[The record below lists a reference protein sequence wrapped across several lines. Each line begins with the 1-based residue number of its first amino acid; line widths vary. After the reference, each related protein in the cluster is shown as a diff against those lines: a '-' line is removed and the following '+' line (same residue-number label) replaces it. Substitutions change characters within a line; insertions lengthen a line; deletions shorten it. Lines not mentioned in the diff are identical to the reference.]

1 MPRKRPDLKKRLDE
15 LRSEPA
21 PQVELTLL
29 LDADTVNALKRQARR
44 KHLSIEDYISNLLV
58 KSLEDEAK

>member
-15 LRSEPA
+15 LREEPA

-29 LDADTVNALKRQARR
+29 LDADTVNALKQQARR
-44 KHLSIEDYISNLLV
+44 KHLSIEDYISNLLA
-58 KSLEDEAK
+58 KSLEDDAK

>member
-15 LRSEPA
+15 LRGEPA

-29 LDADTVNALKRQARR
+29 LNADTVNALKQQARR
-44 KHLSIEDYISNLLV
+44 KHLSIEGYISSLLV
-58 KSLEDEAK
+58 KSLEDDAK